1 MPKRANNEGSIRQR
15 PDGRWEGRFTVGIDP
30 ATGKQKRRSIYGDT
44 QAEVRKAMTK
54 LIKSL
59 DDGTYQEPQ
68 KITLASWL
76 DEWLSVYCHG
86 LKPLTQST
94 YAVAIKKHIKPAL
107 GGLKLQDIRGGHIQ
121 KFYNDM
127 QDAGFSPKTISNV
140 GGIINKALEDARKEG
155 LVAANACQNAT
166 LPKRVKKEITPLS
179 DAEIPLFLDAI
190 ENDPLKN
197 AFAVALFA
205 GLREGE
211 LLGLSWDNVDFEKHT
226 LHIAQQLQKEKSRN
240 ARYYILPT
248 TKSGKDRT
256 IMPPD
261 ICFEYL
267 HAEKVKQLENRFA
280 AGQAWSNPDNLV
292 FTDPLGTHLTFLTFY
307 KHFKRAATSIGR
319 PDARPHDLRHT
330 CCTSAIASGSD
341 LKSVQ
346 DFMGHATASF
356 TLSTYAHVS
365 EKMKEDMAARM
376 QNYYDS
382 LKRQA

>member
-1 MPKRANNEGSIRQR
+1 MPKRANREGSVRQR
-15 PDGRWEGRFTVGIDP
+15 PDGRWEARIVVGTDP
-30 ATGKQKRRSIYGDT
+30 ATGRPKRRSIYGSS
-44 QAEVRKAMTK
+44 QAEVRKQLTK
-54 LIKSL
+54 LTKAL
-59 DDGTYQEPQ
+59 DEGTYTEVNKLTVCQ
-68 KITLASWL
+68 WL
-76 DEWLSVYCHG
+76 DEWLSTFCHN
-86 LKPLTQST
+86 LKPLTKAS
-94 YAVAIKKHIKPAL
+94 YSVIIEKHLKTRL
-107 GGLKLQDIRGGHIQ
+107 GGIKLQDLRAVHIQ
-121 KFYNDM
+121 GLYNSLIDE
-127 QDAGFSPKTISNV
+127 GYSPKTVAN
-140 GGIINKALEDARKEG
+140 INGVLSKALSDAFRQM
-155 LVAANACQNAT
+155 LIPFNPCDHCT
-166 LPKRVKKEITPLS
+166 LPKKIKKEIKPLTDS
-179 DAEIPLFLDAI
+179 EIPLFLDAI